1 MIDVSRRELK
11 YLMQT
16 AQAARL
22 GRRASEVM
30 QSDPNNGAEG
40 YKVRS
45 LYFDSLY
52 DSDFEEK
59 VSGSDRRKK
68 IRLRIYDMSSEVIKL
83 ELKEKEG
90 NAQRKRSL
98 SLSRE
103 EAQKM
108 IQGEYTFLISRR
120 EPVARWLY
128 TYMTMHCCRPKCIVE
143 YRRRA
148 FLEPINDIRITFDSE
163 LKATEA
169 GMGFFDR
176 ELMLYPVAPPG
187 EVTMEVKY
195 NRFLYTHIKELL
207 NQSDKIQISNSKYVR
222 ARMISKRGRK

>member
-1 MIDVSRRELK
+1 MLDVSRRELK
-11 YLMQT
+11 YLVQT
-16 AQAARL
+16 AEAARL
-22 GRRASEVM
+22 CSRVSGVM
-30 QSDPNNGAEG
+30 HSDPNNGTEG
-40 YKVRS
+40 YQVRS

-59 VSGSDRRKK
+59 VSGCDRRKK
-68 IRLRIYDMSSEVIKL
+68 IRLRIYNLSSEVIKL

-98 SLSRE
+98 SLGRE
-103 EAQKM
+103 EADRM
-108 IQGEYTFLISRR
+108 IRGDYLFLLERS
-120 EPVARWLY
+120 EPTARWLY
-128 TYMTMHCCRPKCIVE
+128 TYMTMRCYRPKCIVE
-143 YRRRA
+143 YRRTA
-148 FLEPINDIRITFDSE
+148 FLEPVNDIRITFDSE

-169 GMGFFDR
+169 GKGFFDR
-176 ELMLYPVAPPG
+176 ELMLYPVAHPG

-195 NRFLYTHIKELL
+195 NRFLYTHIKEIL